1 MQGKITKSAV
11 DVLKPGQTLADSE
24 VKGFVARRLPSGV
37 ISYGLRYR
45 AGGNQ
50 RWLAL
55 GLHGRI
61 TPDAARRLAKKAA
74 GEVADCRDPN
84 SERQAERA
92 KENTTLDVVLDFFVD
107 RHVRKNSAALARS
120 NGFSK
125 STYGAHRQHANLRAS
140 PPRLRG
146 DAGRHRRCEWASDG

>member
-24 VKGFVARRLPSGV
+24 VKGFVARRLLSGI
-37 ISYGLRYR
+37 ISYSLRYR

-61 TPDAARRLAKKAA
+61 TPDGARRLAKKAA

-84 SERQAERA
+84 AERHA
-92 KENTTLDVVLDFFVD
+92 ARTKENTTLDVVFDTFID
-107 RHVRKNSAALARS
+107 RHVRKNLRSA
-120 NGFSK
+120 G
-125 STYGAHRQHANLRAS
+125 
-140 PPRLRG
+140 
-146 DAGRHRRCEWASDG
+146 